1 VSKNIKL
8 ICVMEYM
15 GKPLWEIPVIGQL
28 LTSAWE
34 IRLFDIHMVLS
45 AWRRFAF
52 CECFLVV
59 ECCSLNVH
67 L

>member
-1 VSKNIKL
+1 
-8 ICVMEYM
+8 MEYM

-52 CECFLVV
+52 L
-59 ECCSLNVH
+59 
-67 L
+67 